1 MFKIRPPAECMANWS
16 SFNRFDEPHV
26 LETTCQINF
35 KPSRWDTGLMRF
47 RIRTCLTDTT
57 VSDNYYD
64 LLNPVSINSFNVLKS
79 FQFVSEADLMIRL
92 YIFKQTKHQ
101 LSWIAASVSPP
112 AVTACTTEHKRQ
124 TLDKATKWFLSQS
137 ESTISVQVYCHW
149 VGTTR
154 ISFQGFHFI
163 WRLLKNRDDSMLK
176 EILFKTVFSVLLT
189 TDLVGNTLVIL
200 IIVKN
205 RSMKTPMNYLL
216 LNLAVADIIVGI
228 FFAPRLLFISLFTH
242 PTGTR
247 GNFLCKMVTG
257 MNVTWVASLASA
269 FTLVSVAVE
278 RFYAVVYPMSVRHKV
293 TNRKLK
299 FIVPACWILATL
311 HTIPSFMSSS
321 FDDRIKLCREV
332 YPEYWQYVSYWF
344 FWVLGAGIIPVSV
357 MTVLYTRVIHS
368 LWCKDTNNAPR
379 LAVINAR
386 KRITQKSITVSI
398 IYAICIFPTHV
409 LYFVSIFYPKTFSDN
424 DLYFKTTYCLLAL
437 NSSVNPFVY
446 TFQCTAFRRNLKKLV
461 SCNNRVCLQVSDR
474 STSRAID
481 IPLRNRTGGV
491 AGELDTCM
499 SLEAGVPDDWKAK
512 TLVRQ
517 TLYITDRRPSI
528 QKQNTPLERAN
539 QN

>member
-1 MFKIRPPAECMANWS
+1 
-16 SFNRFDEPHV
+16 
-26 LETTCQINF
+26 
-35 KPSRWDTGLMRF
+35 
-47 RIRTCLTDTT
+47 
-57 VSDNYYD
+57 
-64 LLNPVSINSFNVLKS
+64 
-79 FQFVSEADLMIRL
+79 
-92 YIFKQTKHQ
+92 
-101 LSWIAASVSPP
+101 
-112 AVTACTTEHKRQ
+112 
-124 TLDKATKWFLSQS
+124 
-137 ESTISVQVYCHW
+137 
-149 VGTTR
+149 
-154 ISFQGFHFI
+154 
-163 WRLLKNRDDSMLK
+163 MLK

-200 IIVKN
+200 ITVKN

-242 PTGTR
+242 PTGTP

-321 FDDRIKLCREV
+321 FDDLIKLCREV

-446 TFQCTAFRRNLKKLV
+446 TFQCTAFRGNLKKLV
-461 SCNNRVCLQVSDR
+461 SCNNRVSRQVSDR

-499 SLEAGVPDDWKAK
+499 SLEAGVPDD
-512 TLVRQ
+512 
-517 TLYITDRRPSI
+517 
-528 QKQNTPLERAN
+528 
-539 QN
+539 